1 MVVAEDVEDLP
12 AATRVSDQSGFAQD
26 AQVLRNVG
34 LEQPGRLHQLV
45 NKAFLFAEQIDDR
58 QSGRK
63 PGPGTGHQLARTAPV
78 TKHPYA
84 DAYIMLLA
92 YQL

>member
-1 MVVAEDVEDLP
+1 MVVVEDVEDLP

-34 LEQPGRLHQLV
+34 LEQPGRPHQLV

-58 QSGRK
+58 QSGGRSQD
-63 PGPGTGHQLARTAPV
+63 PEQV
-78 TKHPYA
+78 TNSLVP
-84 DAYIMLLA
+84 LR
-92 YQL
+92 